1 MVPGAGRH
9 VPGPFAMQLA
19 GHTKKCLQSIY
30 AMFDGITSTVVE
42 SDPSM
47 KSRCGMAAGACN
59 PPANQGTVPEDCCT
73 ISSADCLPMPNFEGK
88 PSVPSYRRCRKSALD
103 LVPGILHIITLPFPP
118 HMSFDCPRR
127 VASGGRRL
135 SSVIRGRRRA
145 VQPIAAGGGHVILL
159 LPVSDRRGACRR
171 QWRPGPRAGGDE
183 AVEKGPP
190 SQTSDEEAATSS
202 RCVHSTSPSASEA
215 SDRPSSVV
223 TMPSRVPAV
232 FKKQTSAVVGSHM
245 DRGDRRGADLHME
258 YLCTASRSTP
268 LGPGR
273 LVLPCPPSTF
283 DGGAKAEKRGRCR
296 GGVGCPR

>member
-9 VPGPFAMQLA
+9 VPGPFAMRLA

-103 LVPGILHIITLPFPP
+103 LVPGILHIITSPFPP

-223 TMPSRVPAV
+223 RRHHAQQSARSFQEADVCSGGLPHGSR
-232 FKKQTSAVVGSHM
+232 
-245 DRGDRRGADLHME
+245 
-258 YLCTASRSTP
+258 
-268 LGPGR
+268 
-273 LVLPCPPSTF
+273 
-283 DGGAKAEKRGRCR
+283 
-296 GGVGCPR
+296 